1 MISQIFFPNLWR
13 HRHLLSTRC
22 WYLQHPELC
31 SCNNL
36 LLAPPSFINECMND
50 PSTSW
55 LYFAQN
61 SPATHCSAACF
72 ALTLK
77 VNQMDPRPLVRFMHF
92 MLRLWLARAIG
103 CPAMSRDA
111 YLSEL
116 ISAETS

>member
-36 LLAPPSFINECMND
+36 LLAPPSFISERIND

-72 ALTLK
+72 ALSSLSNK
-77 VNQMDPRPLVRFMHF
+77 CFIASGVNLLGAAIMCKWLVPSWHHSIVTATQCSSSNRP
-92 MLRLWLARAIG
+92 
-103 CPAMSRDA
+103 P
-111 YLSEL
+111 
-116 ISAETS
+116 

>member
-36 LLAPPSFINECMND
+36 LLAPPPFINERIND
-50 PSTSW
+50 PSMSW
-55 LYFAQN
+55 LNFAQN

-72 ALTLK
+72 ALTSLSNK
-77 VNQMDPRPLVRFMHF
+77 CFIRIWCQPVGCCNHVQVARSILAPLNRS
-92 MLRLWLARAIG
+92 
-103 CPAMSRDA
+103 CNPTQ
-111 YLSEL
+111 L
-116 ISAETS
+116 IEQAT